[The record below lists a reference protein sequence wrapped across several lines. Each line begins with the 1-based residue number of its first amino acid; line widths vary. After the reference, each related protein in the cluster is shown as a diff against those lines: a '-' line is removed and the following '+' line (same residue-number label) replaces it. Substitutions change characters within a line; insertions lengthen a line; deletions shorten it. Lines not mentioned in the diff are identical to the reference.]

1 MAKLLVNNSEVM
13 MNLLHALEQVNPENK
28 TRVETVFETHDEATA
43 RMLEGLGAERLIT
56 AADAARAPA
65 GKEGKAKNA
74 TKIVTMGVCKTCGKD
89 RELAKDGECKIYKMS
104 RGAADKAKRMGLPG
118 DEPVVYAGVDKALEV
133 TLDEPPN
140 PALGT
145 TPPFPE
151 GKGTDQT
158 FTPRGEG
165 TSKAEMRL
173 RENMDRVVEQ
183 ARARGE
189 QQQGSWNKLPAQRER
204 VQTQGRKLG

>member
-89 RELAKDGECKIYKMS
+89 RELAKDGECKICKMS
-104 RGAADKAKRMGLPG
+104 RGSKQGRQELITVFTPVAPAVPPAATMSA
-118 DEPVVYAGVDKALEV
+118 
-133 TLDEPPN
+133 
-140 PALGT
+140 
-145 TPPFPE
+145 E
-151 GKGTDQT
+151 GT

-173 RENMDRVVEQ
+173 QANIDRVVQ
-183 ARARGE
+183 TAQQRGDL
-189 QQQGSWNKLPAQRER
+189 NKLPAQREQVR
-204 VQTQGRKLG
+204 AVGRKLG

>member
-1 MAKLLVNNSEVM
+1 MVKLLVKSSDAM
-13 MNLLHALEQVNPENK
+13 LNLLQALGQVNPENK
-28 TRVETVFETHDEATA
+28 TRMEAVFETHDEATA

-56 AADAARAPA
+56 AADMARAPA

-74 TKIVTMGVCKTCGKD
+74 TKIVTMGVCKTCGKE
-89 RELAKDGECKIYKMS
+89 RELAKDGECKICKMA

-118 DEPVVYAGVDKALEV
+118 DEPVVYAGVDMALEV

-145 TPPFPE
+145 V
-151 GKGTDQT
+151 DQT
-158 FTPRGEG
+158 LTPRGE
-165 TSKAEMRL
+165 TVSKAEMRL
-173 RENMDRVVEQ
+173 QANMDRVVKAAQ
-183 ARARGE
+183 QRGE